1 MKSEETTKW
10 PAMVV
15 QQHTNVAMK
24 RARAQGREDLEWEIS
39 DDPLP
44 ILLNYLRDQNVDEYE
59 PSTIY
64 YDPAE
69 RRIVL
74 EQ

>member
-1 MKSEETTKW
+1 MACNGCATAYERGHEEG
-10 PAMVV
+10 
-15 QQHTNVAMK
+15 
-24 RARAQGREDLEWEIS
+24 RAQGREDLEWEIS